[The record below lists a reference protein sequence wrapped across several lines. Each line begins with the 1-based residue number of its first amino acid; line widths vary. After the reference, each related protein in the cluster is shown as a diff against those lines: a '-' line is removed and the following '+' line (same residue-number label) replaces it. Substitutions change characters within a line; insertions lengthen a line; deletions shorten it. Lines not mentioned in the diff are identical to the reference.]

1 MNRRTTFLTASVIA
15 AVVFAGSTPAQ
26 AADLTAIKRAIVITV
41 LNNLGVRPTAGLID
55 ALVNEIPMDAL
66 DSGLVRQVGEALDSN
81 GDASQIIGELVDSDG
96 DGVPD
101 EDGATDSSSDDEDE
115 DEDEDSEDE
124 ADEDESDGDE
134 ADEDEADEDEAD
146 EDEADEDEADEDE
159 SDEDEDSDDEDEDE
173 DSEDEEEDEDDEDD

>member
-26 AADLTAIKRAIVITV
+26 AADLTAVKRAIVITV
-41 LNNLGVRPTAGLID
+41 LNNLGVRPTEELID

-115 DEDEDSEDE
+115 DE
-124 ADEDESDGDE
+124 A
-134 ADEDEADEDEAD
+134 
-146 EDEADEDEADEDE
+146 
-159 SDEDEDSDDEDEDE
+159 DEDEDSDV
-173 DSEDEEEDEDDEDD
+173 EEEDEDD